1 MNQSS
6 QLSLEQE
13 FNLRKFSDQVR
24 NLSREQ
30 AQDLLIELNKQM
42 MIQQNLYQ
50 QLLKPYWG
58 IDSTPM
64 SVPTLGSDSFAG

>member
-13 FNLRKFSDQVR
+13 FNLRRFSDQVR

-42 MIQQNLYQ
+42 MIKDDLYKE
-50 QLLKPYWG
+50 LLKPYWG
-58 IDSTPM
+58 IGETGWTKKCVGD
-64 SVPTLGSDSFAG
+64 LKK